1 MNRGIYVLGLLGLLG
16 CASGGNREGAR
27 GSLRAPE
34 LPAPEFAGP
43 RSGSHAP
50 RTPTASS
57 PTARASASL
66 EYHDESE
73 SDRVFIENAER
84 AIREYSQFLS
94 RAGDSPE
101 YAEAVKR
108 SRAQIDDLRDTLIF
122 VRAGAAQRAAH

>member
-16 CASGGNREGAR
+16 CASGGTRQGAR
-27 GSLRAPE
+27 ASI
-34 LPAPEFAGP
+34 PAPALAGP
-43 RSGSHAP
+43 RSGSDAP
-50 RTPTASS
+50 RAPAPSLPS
-57 PTARASASL
+57 ARASASIG
-66 EYHDESE
+66 YHDESE

>member
-1 MNRGIYVLGLLGLLG
+1 MNRSICVVGLLGLLG
-16 CASGGNREGAR
+16 CASGGNREAAR
-27 GSLRAPE
+27 ARI
-34 LPAPEFAGP
+34 PAPALAGP
-43 RSGSHAP
+43 RSGSETPLAP
-50 RTPTASS
+50 APSS
-57 PTARASASL
+57 PTAQAGASL
-66 EYHDESE
+66 EYRDESE